1 MMAIG
6 QLVGDSLGLGG
17 TVISLISV
25 AFVGYAIR
33 SATEGGAFKGVAQ
46 NRRPPA
52 GSDPGKLAGRKV
64 FRNP

>member
-1 MMAIG
+1 MMDIG
-6 QLVGDSLGLGG
+6 QLVGESLGLGG

-33 SATEGGAFKGVAQ
+33 SATRGGGLEAVAPD
-46 NRRPPA
+46 RRPPA
-52 GSDPGKLAGRKV
+52 RSGTGKLADRKV